1 MFLGLADVEANYT
14 IVKAYQYTTLTSV
27 QVRTAISILNCCFDC
42 GFGLISEMRFIG
54 QMWKLF
60 KPEKA
65 FQYLFSLQYREEHP
79 ASRVTFPGSR
89 ENWLI
94 LPGANS

>member
-1 MFLGLADVEANYT
+1 M

-27 QVRTAISILNCCFDC
+27 QVRTISILNCCFDC

-54 QMWKLF
+54 QTWKLF

-65 FQYLFSLQYREEHP
+65 FQDLFSLQYREEHS
-79 ASRVTFPGSR
+79 ATFPGSR

-94 LPGANS
+94 LSIANS

>member
-27 QVRTAISILNCCFDC
+27 QVRTSISILNCCFDC

-54 QMWKLF
+54 QTWKLF